1 MSGVVKDGFSLFA
14 SLLVFLTPMFIATS
28 VVYESLVILLLKLS
42 TGVGIG
48 LVRRDIAHAI

>member
-1 MSGVVKDGFSLFA
+1 MSGVVKDGSSLFA